1 MVELRK
7 GYSVSKSL
15 LLIFGVYLALA
26 FTYNW
31 ASPAGEAPDEP
42 AHFLYAQHM
51 ADTGA
56 PPPQAEPQRASFWL
70 NGYVTS
76 NYEWH
81 QPPFYYALN
90 SLLLRL
96 GRAVGLTERY
106 AAFPA
111 ISPDFPGLNRPLFVS
126 VPTVFTEV
134 HLARLLSTL
143 LGLGTIWATF
153 ALARSLLPGTAWLP
167 ELAAGFVAFSPQ
179 FTFLHAYVTNDSLAI
194 LTSNLTLLA
203 LVRVALADPSTA
215 RRRWLLAGGA
225 AALAV
230 AAKMTTW
237 YLLPLALILAV
248 VRLLTGR
255 ATGRQEAT
263 GFLLFGLLSVTG
275 LLLSRLIWSDFF
287 HRLLDSPQS
296 QGIKPEHLGLAHLQ
310 SIFPM
315 AHTSFWGMFGWVNM
329 PLPDHLLWLLDG
341 ILLLGLVV
349 GFVWLVRQRGQIDAG
364 QATAFLLLNIAVGA
378 VLLAFWLFNL
388 TILQPQGRFLYT
400 AIAAIAFGVAL
411 GWRQWAGRYSG
422 AVTLLLLLVMIGV
435 NLLGLFTVV
444 FANFAVLAR

>member
-1 MVELRK
+1 M
-7 GYSVSKSL
+7 SKSL

-26 FTYNW
+26 FAYNW

-51 ADTGA
+51 AESGA

-81 QPPFYYALN
+81 QPPLYYALN

-96 GRAVGLTERY
+96 GRAAGLTERY

-111 ISPDFPGLNRPLFVS
+111 VSPDFPGLNRPLFVS
-126 VPTVFTEV
+126 VPFVFTEV

-153 ALARSLLPGTAWLP
+153 ALARILLPGRAWLP

-203 LVRVALADPSTA
+203 LVRVALAGQTES
-215 RRRWLLAGGA
+215 RRAWLLAGGA

-237 YLLPLALILAV
+237 YLLPLALILAAL
-248 VRLLTGR
+248 RQLTGQDKWGQT
-255 ATGRQEAT
+255 ASS
-263 GFLLFGLLSVTG
+263 LLAFGALSIAG

-296 QGIKPEHLGLAHLQ
+296 QGINPDYFTLDHLRV
-310 SIFPM
+310 IWPM

-329 PLPDHLLWLLDG
+329 PLPDHLLWTLDG
-341 ILLLGLVV
+341 VLLVGLAGAV
-349 GFVWLVRQRGQIDAG
+349 VWLVRERARIAPG
-364 QATAFLLLNIAVGA
+364 QASAFALLLIAVGA

-388 TILQPQGRFLYT
+388 TILQPQGRFVYT
-400 AIAAIAFGVAL
+400 AISAIAVGVAL
-411 GWRQWAGRYSG
+411 GWRQWAGRFTG
-422 AVTLLLLLVMIGV
+422 VVALLLLAVMIAV

-444 FANFAVLAR
+444 IPNFAVLAR

>member
-1 MVELRK
+1 M
-7 GYSVSKSL
+7 SKSL

-26 FTYNW
+26 LTYNW

-51 ADTGA
+51 AETGA

-81 QPPFYYALN
+81 QPPLYYALN
-90 SLLLRL
+90 SLILRL
-96 GRAVGLTERY
+96 GRSVGLTERY

-126 VPTVFTEV
+126 VPLVFTEV

-153 ALARSLLPGTAWLP
+153 ALARALLPGRAWLP

-203 LVRVALADPSTA
+203 LVRVALAGQTES
-215 RRRWLLAGGA
+215 RRAWLLAGGA
-225 AALAV
+225 AALAL

-237 YLLPLALILAV
+237 YLLPLALILAAL
-248 VRLLTGR
+248 RLLTGQDSW
-255 ATGRQEAT
+255 RQTASS
-263 GFLLFGLLSVTG
+263 LLAFGALSIAG
-275 LLLSRLIWSDFF
+275 LLLSRLIWPDFF

-296 QGIKPEHLGLAHLQ
+296 QGINPDYFTLDHLGV
-310 SIFPM
+310 IWPM

-329 PLPDHLLWLLDG
+329 PLPDHLLWTLDG
-341 ILLLGLVV
+341 VLLVGLAGAV
-349 GFVWLVRQRGQIDAG
+349 VWLVRERARIAPG
-364 QATAFLLLNIAVGA
+364 QASAFALLLIAVGA

-388 TILQPQGRFLYT
+388 TILQPQGRFVYT
-400 AIAAIAFGVAL
+400 AISAIAVGVAL
-411 GWRQWAGRYSG
+411 GWRQWAGHFTG
-422 AVTLLLLLVMIGV
+422 VVALLLLLLMIAV

-444 FANFAVLAR
+444 FPNFAVLAR

>member
-1 MVELRK
+1 M
-7 GYSVSKSL
+7 SKSL

-26 FTYNW
+26 FAYNW

-51 ADTGA
+51 AESGA

-96 GRAVGLTERY
+96 GRAAGLTEPY

-111 ISPDFPGLNRPLFVS
+111 VSPDFPGLNRPLFVS
-126 VPTVFTEV
+126 VPFVFTEV

-153 ALARSLLPGTAWLP
+153 ALARTLLPGRAWLP

-203 LVRVALADPSTA
+203 LVRVALAEGRES
-215 RRRWLLAGGA
+215 RRAWLLAGGA

-237 YLLPLALILAV
+237 YLLPLALILAAL
-248 VRLLTGR
+248 RQLTGQDKWGQT
-255 ATGRQEAT
+255 ASS
-263 GFLLFGLLSVTG
+263 LLAFGALSIAG

-296 QGIKPEHLGLAHLQ
+296 QGINPDYFTLDHLRV
-310 SIFPM
+310 IWPM

-329 PLPDHLLWLLDG
+329 PLPDHLLWTLDG
-341 ILLLGLVV
+341 VLLVGLAGAV
-349 GFVWLVRQRGQIDAG
+349 VWLVREWARIAPG
-364 QATAFLLLNIAVGA
+364 QASAFALLLIAVGA

-388 TILQPQGRFLYT
+388 TILQPQGRFVYT
-400 AIAAIAFGVAL
+400 AISAIAVGVAL
-411 GWRQWAGRYSG
+411 GWRQWAGRFTG
-422 AVTLLLLLVMIGV
+422 VVALLLLAVMIAV

-444 FANFAVLAR
+444 IPNFAVLAR